1 MSGESHFANTIVD
14 QAFTDV
20 ETRPDMN
27 ADAMGRALI
36 QAVVARYLTYRSI
49 ADVSQELT
57 YLVES
62 LDDDDPVVTRG
73 C

>member
-1 MSGESHFANTIVD
+1 MSGESHFASTIVN

-20 ETRPDMN
+20 EARPDMDV
-27 ADAMGRALI
+27 DAMGRALI
-36 QAVVARYLTYRSI
+36 QAVVARYLTYRSV
-49 ADVSQELT
+49 ADVSQELS

>member
-1 MSGESHFANTIVD
+1 MSGESNFAGTIVN
-14 QAFTDV
+14 QAFTDA
-20 ETRPDMN
+20 EARPDMDV
-27 ADAMGRALI
+27 DAMGRALI
-36 QAVVARYLTYRSI
+36 QAVVTRYLTYRSV
-49 ADVSQELT
+49 ADVSQELS